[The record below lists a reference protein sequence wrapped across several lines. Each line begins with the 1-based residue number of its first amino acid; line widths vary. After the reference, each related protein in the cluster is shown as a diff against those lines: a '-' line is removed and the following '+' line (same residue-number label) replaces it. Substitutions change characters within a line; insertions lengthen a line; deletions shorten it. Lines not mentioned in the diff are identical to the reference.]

1 MRVGRSLSGLGAGVL
16 FGVGLSV
23 SQMVNPEKVLGFLT
37 LTSAWDPSLLF
48 VMGAASLV
56 AFIGFRWAT
65 GRPPVYD
72 VKHYL
77 PTNRQ
82 IDWPLIIGACI
93 FGIGWG
99 LAGYC
104 PGPAITALSSGMLE
118 PVIFLIAMLA
128 GSQVARL
135 FDLKFRVKN

>member
-1 MRVGRSLSGLGAGVL
+1 MKVGRSLTGLIVGVL
-16 FGVGLSV
+16 FGIGLSV
-23 SQMVNPEKVLGFLT
+23 SQMANPEKVLGFLT
-37 LTSAWDPSLLF
+37 LTSSWDPSLLF

-56 AFIGFRWAT
+56 VFVGYRWAT
-65 GRPPVYD
+65 GRPPVFD
-72 VKHYL
+72 VKHHL

-82 IDWPLIIGACI
+82 LDWQLITGACI

-104 PGPAITALSSGMLE
+104 PGPAVTALSSSALE
-118 PVIFLIAMLA
+118 PVIFVVAMLA

-135 FDLKFRVKN
+135 FELNRA